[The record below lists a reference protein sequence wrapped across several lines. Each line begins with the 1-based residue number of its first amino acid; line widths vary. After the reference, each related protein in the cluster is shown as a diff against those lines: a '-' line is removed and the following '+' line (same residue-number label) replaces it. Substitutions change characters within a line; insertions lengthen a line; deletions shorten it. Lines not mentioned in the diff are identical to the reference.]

1 VFLLKFEMSS
11 VQRASSFIILKTSRE
26 APAMGGAIE
35 FEKRL
40 GRALCLKISIM
51 HFLPVAYPPV
61 PPPRALPKVEV
72 MISMAPSGIEKYSGV
87 PLPVFPITPDA

>member
-1 VFLLKFEMSS
+1 VHRL
-11 VQRASSFIILKTSRE
+11 SSFIILKTSSE

-40 GRALCLKISIM
+40 GRALCLKMSIM

-61 PPPRALPKVEV
+61 PPPRAFPKVDV
-72 MISMAPSGIEKYSGV
+72 MISIAPSGIEKYSGV
-87 PLPVFPITPDA
+87 PLPVLPMTPDAWHSSTNV